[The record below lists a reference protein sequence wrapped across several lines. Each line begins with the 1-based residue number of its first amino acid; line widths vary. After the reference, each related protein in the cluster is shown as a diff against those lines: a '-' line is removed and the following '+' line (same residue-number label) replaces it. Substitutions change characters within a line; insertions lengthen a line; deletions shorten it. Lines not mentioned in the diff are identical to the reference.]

1 MVIRRIRG
9 RDSGRTSNTP
19 NTPPHGQSRPTLHT
33 IPKSP
38 STYTDNTL
46 KRTINHF
53 FLSETHHY
61 RAPGSTE
68 YLPTG
73 RPGEVAI
80 YQDSLKAGLRFPL
93 HPFLVEFLCTFNLSP
108 GQLVPNALRM
118 LNYYLLVCLRK
129 GIEPSVDVFRL
140 LFEMKPLDRYDCY
153 VVFSHR
159 DRGIPAHD
167 HFKIPNCPTSNS
179 GWKNRYF
186 FVKPIDDEFPF
197 PLEWGIPPFE
207 DFNSTPI
214 LTESEIDS
222 LIILRATSPLGWS
235 MNDVLTDDALVC
247 AGIGRPY
254 DMSAD
259 KFTEDF
265 LEELARRN
273 SRGQK
278 KRRRDPPSVDRT
290 TPEANPLTEQQE
302 PQPVNA
308 SPVVGTT
315 TVEVTGTPDTSR
327 SRTTRAPVE
336 NRQSCNIRRPI
347 EKVAEDCQAVV
358 SCLDWEV
365 IEASKNKSPESLE
378 RSIMVEERR
387 VLSLRHAAFR
397 KMRGQ
402 ADKIEQTGRALEEK
416 NHDLLTYRRSLTEKD
431 ELLAERDMK
440 IAELERVLTERDA
453 KIAEHED
460 FVHKSNDKTQQLEDT
475 IGRLEGE
482 LATKGESA
490 VEAYKCTDEY
500 MTTVGMVGVRG
511 RDMAFRKSRD
521 WLTERFPNMDF
532 SGAPFMPS
540 VDEEDEDEED

>member
-1 MVIRRIRG
+1 MVVPRIRG
-9 RDSGRTSNTP
+9 NNSGRASNTP
-19 NTPPHGQSRPTLHT
+19 NTPPHDRSRPTLHT

-53 FLSETHHY
+53 FLSKSHHY
-61 RAPGSTE
+61 RAPRSTE

-80 YQDSLKAGLRFPL
+80 YQDSLKASLRFPL

-118 LNYYLLVCLRK
+118 LNYYLLVCIRK

-186 FVKPIDDEFPF
+186 FVRPVDEEFSF

-222 LIILRATSPLGWS
+222 LIILQATSPLGRS
-235 MNDVLTDDALVC
+235 MNDVDRRCL
-247 AGIGRPY
+247 

-273 SRGQK
+273 SRGQR
-278 KRRRDPPSVDRT
+278 KRRRDPSPVDRA
-290 TPEANPLTEQQE
+290 TPETHPPTDHQE
-302 PQPVNA
+302 SQPVNA
-308 SPVVGTT
+308 SPVVDTA
-315 TVEVTGTPDTSR
+315 TVQVTDTPDTSR
-327 SRTTRAPVE
+327 SRNTRAPVE
-336 NRQSCNIRRPI
+336 NRQSCSIRQPI
-347 EKVAEDCQAVV
+347 EKVAEDCQAIV

-365 IEASKNKSPESLE
+365 IEASKDKSPESLE

-397 KMRGQ
+397 KMRDQ

-416 NHDLLTYRRSLTEKD
+416 NNDLLRCRRSLTETN
-431 ELLAERDMK
+431 EMLAEREAR
-440 IAELERVLTERDA
+440 IAELERLLTERDA

-460 FVHKSNDKTQQLEDT
+460 FMHKSNDKAQSLEET

-482 LATKGESA
+482 LIAKGESA

-500 MTTVGMVGVRG
+500 MTTVGMVG
-511 RDMAFRKSRD
+511 
-521 WLTERFPNMDF
+521 
-532 SGAPFMPS
+532 GARPRNGLQEKP
-540 VDEEDEDEED
+540 

>member
-1 MVIRRIRG
+1 MVVRRIRENN
-9 RDSGRTSNTP
+9 SGRASNTP
-19 NTPPHGQSRPTLHT
+19 NTPPHDRSRPTLHT

-53 FLSETHHY
+53 FLSKSHYY

-118 LNYYLLVCLRK
+118 LNYYLLVCIRK
-129 GIEPSVDVFRL
+129 GIEPSVDAFRL

-167 HFKIPNCPTSNS
+167 HFKIPNRPTSNS

-186 FVKPIDDEFPF
+186 FVRPVDEEISF

-222 LIILRATSPLGWS
+222 LIILRATSPLGRS

-265 LEELARRN
+265 LEELAKKN
-273 SRGQK
+273 SRGQR
-278 KRRRDPPSVDRT
+278 KRRRDPSPVDRAT
-290 TPEANPLTEQQE
+290 SETHPPTDHQEFQQ
-302 PQPVNA
+302 
-308 SPVVGTT
+308 
-315 TVEVTGTPDTSR
+315 VTDTPDTSR
-327 SRTTRAPVE
+327 SRNTRAPVE
-336 NRQSCNIRRPI
+336 NRQSYSIRRPI
-347 EKVAEDCQAVV
+347 KNFTKDCQAVV

-365 IEASKNKSPESLE
+365 IEASKDKSPESLE
-378 RSIMVEERR
+378 RS
-387 VLSLRHAAFR
+387 
-397 KMRGQ
+397 
-402 ADKIEQTGRALEEK
+402 
-416 NHDLLTYRRSLTEKD
+416 LTETN
-431 ELLAERDMK
+431 ELLAEREAR
-440 IAELERVLTERDA
+440 IAELERLLTKGDA
-453 KIAEHED
+453 RIAEHED
-460 FVHKSNDKTQQLEDT
+460 FVQKSNDKAQSLEET

-482 LATKGESA
+482 LIAKGESA

-511 RDMAFRKSRD
+511 REMAFRKSRE
-521 WLTERFPNMDF
+521 WLIERFPNMDF

-540 VDEEDEDEED
+540 VDDEDEDEDD

>member
-80 YQDSLKAGLRFPL
+80 YQDSLKAGLRFLL

-140 LFEMKPLDRYDCY
+140 LFEMKHLDRYDCY

-222 LIILRATSPLGWS
+222 LIILRATSPLGRS

-247 AGIGRPY
+247 TGIGRPY

-290 TPEANPLTEQQE
+290 TPEANPPIEQQE

-315 TVEVTGTPDTSR
+315 TVE
-327 SRTTRAPVE
+327 
-336 NRQSCNIRRPI
+336 
-347 EKVAEDCQAVV
+347 VAEDCQAVV

-397 KMRGQ
+397 KMRDQ

-440 IAELERVLTERDA
+440 I
-453 KIAEHED
+453 
-460 FVHKSNDKTQQLEDT
+460 LEDT

>member
-1 MVIRRIRG
+1 MVVRRIRG
-9 RDSGRTSNTP
+9 NRSGRASNTP
-19 NTPPHGQSRPTLHT
+19 NTPPHDQSRPTLHT

-53 FLSETHHY
+53 FLSKSHNY

-73 RPGEVAI
+73 RPGEVGI

-118 LNYYLLVCLRK
+118 LNYYLLVCIRK

-153 VVFSHR
+153 VVFFHR

-186 FVKPIDDEFPF
+186 FVRPVDEEFSF

-222 LIILRATSPLGWS
+222 LIMLRATAPLGRS

-254 DMSAD
+254 SRMSY
-259 KFTEDF
+259 F
-265 LEELARRN
+265 
-273 SRGQK
+273 S
-278 KRRRDPPSVDRT
+278 
-290 TPEANPLTEQQE
+290 
-302 PQPVNA
+302 
-308 SPVVGTT
+308 
-315 TVEVTGTPDTSR
+315 
-327 SRTTRAPVE
+327 
-336 NRQSCNIRRPI
+336 
-347 EKVAEDCQAVV
+347 
-358 SCLDWEV
+358 
-365 IEASKNKSPESLE
+365 
-378 RSIMVEERR
+378 
-387 VLSLRHAAFR
+387 AFR
-397 KMRGQ
+397 
-402 ADKIEQTGRALEEK
+402 
-416 NHDLLTYRRSLTEKD
+416 
-431 ELLAERDMK
+431 
-440 IAELERVLTERDA
+440 
-453 KIAEHED
+453 
-460 FVHKSNDKTQQLEDT
+460 
-475 IGRLEGE
+475 
-482 LATKGESA
+482 
-490 VEAYKCTDEY
+490 
-500 MTTVGMVGVRG
+500 
-511 RDMAFRKSRD
+511 
-521 WLTERFPNMDF
+521 P
-532 SGAPFMPS
+532 
-540 VDEEDEDEED
+540 